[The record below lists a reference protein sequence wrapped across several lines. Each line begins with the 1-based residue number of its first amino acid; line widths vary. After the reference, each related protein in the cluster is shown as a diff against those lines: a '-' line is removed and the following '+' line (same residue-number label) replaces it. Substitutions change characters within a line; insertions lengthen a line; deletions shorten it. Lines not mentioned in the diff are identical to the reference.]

1 MKYWPAVVA
10 LVTFALLGNHAYAD
24 PFDYFRYEDGSTRWQ
39 YIANF
44 SVSVL
49 VIILSV
55 VLAFLYRA
63 HVRAMK
69 YNRELKNIKA
79 SLEERVRERTQDL
92 EASAKQLA
100 TSEAYIKGVVDSMP
114 VMLVGLNADLH
125 ITQWNSMAETIT
137 GRPIADVLGQNLW
150 QAYPAITIT
159 PDQAKEVLTRKTT
172 LKLKHSQPGQY
183 SFDITLYPTGD
194 ETQSG
199 LVILISDVTKQVNA
213 ETKASER
220 DKVSSLGELAS
231 AMAFDIRMP
240 LNCISSCLLTA
251 QAQLADSQAT
261 QDIRQ
266 ALASALKVA
275 QRSEQQAS
283 AIVDN
288 LLEVTGAPQSEK
300 VPSQIH
306 PIVNHAI
313 DIAHQLFAD
322 AQGLNFGKISI
333 TRDFDINLPAIQCY
347 PNELVQV
354 FVRLLRSAFYNLNAK
369 QWTDGQEPRI
379 VITINEF
386 YENIWIKLQHN
397 GRTLTPD
404 EQLDIFQPYYSL
416 NNLSPTYPAD
426 QRLSYSYFIITNR
439 HQGQMAVTSVE
450 ENGTCFNI
458 KLPFHSK

>member
-1 MKYWPAVVA
+1 MKYWPAVA
-10 LVTFALLGNHAYAD
+10 TLFALSLLGSQAHAD
-24 PFDYFRYEDGSTRWQ
+24 PFDYFRYDDGSTRWQ

-63 HVRAMK
+63 HGRAMR

-79 SLEERVRERTQDL
+79 SLEERVRERTQEL
-92 EASAKQLA
+92 ETSAKQLA

-125 ITQWNSMAETIT
+125 ITQWNNMAETIT
-137 GRPIADVLGQNLW
+137 GRPIADVIGQNLW

-159 PDQAKEVLTRKTT
+159 PDQAREVITRKST

-194 ETQSG
+194 DAHAG
-199 LVILISDVTKQVNA
+199 LVVLISDVTKQVNA

-240 LNCISSCLLTA
+240 LNSISSCLLTA
-251 QAQLADSQAT
+251 QAQLADAEAT
-261 QDIRQ
+261 QDIQQ
-266 ALASALKVA
+266 ALSSALKVA
-275 QRSEQQAS
+275 QRSEHQAS

-288 LLEVTGAPQSEK
+288 LLDVTSAPQSEK
-300 VPSQIH
+300 IPSQIH

-313 DIAHQLFAD
+313 DVATQLFAD
-322 AQGLNFGKISI
+322 TQGLNFGKIDI
-333 TRDFDINLPAIQCY
+333 TRDFDVNLPAIQCY
-347 PNELVQV
+347 PNELAQV

-369 QWTDGQEPRI
+369 HWDKNEKPKISI
-379 VITINEF
+379 VINEF
-386 YENIWIKLQHN
+386 YENIWIKVQHN

-426 QRLSYSYFIITNR
+426 QRLSYSYFIVTNR
-439 HQGQMAVTSVE
+439 HQGQMSVTSVE
-450 ENGTCFNI
+450 ENGTSFNI